1 MNTAVSPC
9 SVKTSLAA
17 LPQKA
22 EFDRMLEDGS
32 DQQPVTKTKM
42 VHFYFANPFNTRD
55 QGMRMVYEP
64 TAEGMHHWKCGV
76 GEVGGGGESK
86 KEKNLALWLLL
97 KKKYHTFPE
106 CPTPSPLT
114 FQMVHF
120 KVRFQ
125 QAPGFYVVSELQPWY
140 DLL

>member
-76 GEVGGGGESK
+76 WEVGGGG
-86 KEKNLALWLLL
+86 
-97 KKKYHTFPE
+97 
-106 CPTPSPLT
+106 SP
-114 FQMVHF
+114 
-120 KVRFQ
+120 
-125 QAPGFYVVSELQPWY
+125 
-140 DLL
+140 